1 MMKKFLLALVAVVA
15 IGGAALWQ
23 FQGSAQAAPDVAF
36 TDLNG
41 KTVTMQDLRG
51 KVVLVKF
58 WATSCTT
65 CVAQMPDTIR
75 HYQKLKSRG
84 FDTIG
89 VAMQYDPPNYVKNF
103 TDTRQLPFP
112 VVIDAQ
118 GKIAQAFG
126 DVRLTPTAFLIDKQG
141 HIIKRYLG
149 NYDEKAFMATVEQAL
164 AS

>member
-1 MMKKFLLALVAVVA
+1 MKKILIGLAAVVA
-15 IGGAALWQ
+15 IGAAALWQ

-41 KTVTMQDLRG
+41 RTVTTQDLRG

-75 HYQKLKSRG
+75 HYQELKAQG

-103 TDTRQLPFP
+103 TATRRLPFP

-118 GKIAQAFG
+118 GKIARAFG

-149 NYDEKAFMATVEQAL
+149 NYDEKAFMATVEKAL